1 MPEDVKY
8 DFLEARSIVNE
19 SSRGAG
25 ALLRLALQKFMSHLG
40 EKGKDLNS
48 DIRNLVEKD
57 LPIQI
62 QQSLV
67 SVRVI
72 GNEAVHPGEL
82 NFKDNSETVIPLFDL
97 LN

>member
-48 DIRNLVEKD
+48 DIRNLVKRFTNSNTT
-57 LPIQI
+57 I
-62 QQSLV
+62 V
-67 SVRVI
+67 SFCTVI
-72 GNEAVHPGEL
+72 GVTVHPG
-82 NFKDNSETVIPLFDL
+82 D
-97 LN
+97 